1 MLRIHSENALAA
13 DDDASRQQ
21 SLHKMLQALDRS
33 DRLIRQLLTQARID
47 NQQGLV
53 LTELEIGHLL
63 QGTLATLAPIALKKD
78 QQLSLEC
85 ELPLLVMGQA
95 TLLELLFSNLIDN
108 ALRYTQPEGEIR
120 VRVLREGNRVRVDV
134 SDNGPGIPASAL
146 PRLYERF
153 FRVNPQQGDG
163 VGLGMAIVSRIAQ
176 LHGADL
182 DVHNRPEGGLEVS
195 VWLPTHTHSQ
205 P

>member
-1 MLRIHSENALAA
+1 HSENALAA
-13 DDDASRQQ
+13 EDEVSRQQ

-53 LTELEIGHLL
+53 LTELEVGHLL

-85 ELPLLVMGQA
+85 ELPQLVMGQA

-134 SDNGPGIPASAL
+134 SDNGPGIPANAL

-195 VWLPTHTHSQ
+195 VLLPL
-205 P
+205 PPAR

>member
-1 MLRIHSENALAA
+1 
-13 DDDASRQQ
+13 
-21 SLHKMLQALDRS
+21 
-33 DRLIRQLLTQARID
+33 
-47 NQQGLV
+47 
-53 LTELEIGHLL
+53 
-63 QGTLATLAPIALKKD
+63 
-78 QQLSLEC
+78 
-85 ELPLLVMGQA
+85 
-95 TLLELLFSNLIDN
+95 
-108 ALRYTQPEGEIR
+108 RYTQPEGEIR

-134 SDNGPGIPASAL
+134 SDNGPGIPANAL

-195 VWLPTHTHSQ
+195 VWLPTHTQSLS
-205 P
+205 

>member
-13 DDDASRQQ
+13 EDEVSRQQ

-53 LTELEIGHLL
+53 LTELEVGHLL

-85 ELPLLVMGQA
+85 ELPQLVMGQA

-195 VWLPTHTHSQ
+195 VLLPL
-205 P
+205 PPAR